1 MSPPRPIPRLIA
13 FALLLASACTG
24 ASSGEPDLTGGTPS
38 GPTRTGPSAESGPTG
53 AGGPETP
60 PKLTGFDNIEH
71 LVFIVQENR
80 SFDHYFGTFPGAE
93 GIPMENGR
101 PTVCIPDEIL
111 GRCVRPYHDRTLI
124 QEGGPHSQPNSI
136 IAVNGGAM
144 DGFVA
149 TAVRANRSECASNRD
164 VPACADDLG
173 PQGQIDVMGYHT
185 EREIPNYWTYAEDFV
200 LQDHMFAPA
209 DSWTLPAH
217 LFLVSAWSARCSD
230 PHDPLSCTSDLG
242 LGDAVDRQRGGAH
255 PPIYAWT
262 DITYLL
268 TNEGVSWAYYVGDD
282 TCLSLKEECAR
293 VGDGRGTPPSQ
304 NPLPSF
310 TTVHEQGTH
319 DRILRHADFYEAV
332 RTGTLPSVSWIVPN
346 GPDSEH
352 PGNGKPISKGQ
363 AHVTQLIN
371 AIART
376 PLWYRTA
383 IFVTWDD
390 WGGFYDHVEPPRVDV
405 NGYGIRVPAFMIS
418 AWAEAGTIDSQ
429 TLTFDAYL
437 KLIEDLF
444 LSSERLDPA
453 TLDRPDAR
461 PTVREE
467 VDILGDLRE
476 EFDFHQ
482 EPIPPVILDP
492 RPPTEAQR

>member
-1 MSPPRPIPRLIA
+1 MSPRSRLVVLV
-13 FALLLASACTG
+13 LLTAAACTG
-24 ASSGEPDLTGGTPS
+24 AAGEPSPGASGGTTGPSVPSGATAPTGGT
-38 GPTRTGPSAESGPTG
+38 GHEV
-53 AGGPETP
+53 P
-60 PKLTGFDNIEH
+60 PKLKGFDNIEH
-71 LVFIVQENR
+71 LVFVVQENR

-93 GIPMENGR
+93 GIPMRDGR
-101 PTVCIPDEIL
+101 PAVCIPDEIL
-111 GRCVRPYHDRTLI
+111 GRCVRPYHDRTLV
-124 QEGGPHSQPNSI
+124 QEGGPHSQPNSV

-149 TAVRANRSECASNRD
+149 TAVRANRSDCARTRNL
-164 VPACADDLG
+164 PKCADDLG

-185 EREIPNYWTYAEDFV
+185 RDEIPNYWTYAESFV
-200 LQDHMFAPA
+200 LQDHLFAPA

-230 PHDPLSCTSDLG
+230 PHDPMSCRSDLG
-242 LGDAVDRQRGGAH
+242 LGDLVDQQRRGAH
-255 PPIYAWT
+255 PPLYAWT

-268 TNEGVSWAYYVGDD
+268 TSQGVSWAYYVGND
-282 TCLSLKEECAR
+282 TCLSEEEECAR
-293 VGDGRGTPPSQ
+293 LGDGRGTPPPQ

-319 DRILRHADFYEAV
+319 DRIQRHADFYEAV
-332 RTGTLPSVSWIVPN
+332 RQGTLPTVSWIVPN
-346 GPDSEH
+346 GPNSEH
-352 PGNGKPISKGQ
+352 PGNGKPLSKGM
-363 AHVTQLIN
+363 AHVTQVIN

-390 WGGFYDHVEPPRVDV
+390 WGGFYDHVPPPRVDE

-418 AWAEAGTIDSQ
+418 AWARAGTIDSQ
-429 TLTFDAYL
+429 VLTFDAYL

-444 LSSERLDPA
+444 LGGERLDPD
-453 TLDRPDAR
+453 TLERPDSR

-476 EFDFHQ
+476 EFDFRQ
-482 EPIPPVILDP
+482 DPIPPMILDP
-492 RPPTEAQR
+492 RPPLDAER